1 MEGRIR
7 VVLVD
12 DHTIVRAGLKVL
24 LNLEPD
30 IEVIGEAGT
39 GAEGVERVRAL
50 RPDVVVM
57 DLEMPELSGLDAT
70 REILAA
76 GVDTRILVLT
86 SRSEEESLLSVL
98 DAGGHGYVQKTRA
111 DVDLTSAIR
120 TVARGEVFLY
130 PSATKLLLSRYRT
143 AQTRGETGPLEELS
157 DREQEVLRLAAEGYG
172 SHEIGKK
179 LFLSPKTVDTY
190 RSRVMRKLGLDNRA
204 ALVQFALRMGLL
216 QAR

>member
-30 IEVIGEAGT
+30 MEVIGEAGT

-57 DLEMPELSGLDAT
+57 DLEMPEMSGLDAT

-86 SRSEEESLLSVL
+86 S
-98 DAGGHGYVQKTRA
+98 
-111 DVDLTSAIR
+111 
-120 TVARGEVFLY
+120 
-130 PSATKLLLSRYRT
+130 
-143 AQTRGETGPLEELS
+143 
-157 DREQEVLRLAAEGYG
+157 
-172 SHEIGKK
+172 
-179 LFLSPKTVDTY
+179 
-190 RSRVMRKLGLDNRA
+190 
-204 ALVQFALRMGLL
+204 
-216 QAR
+216 